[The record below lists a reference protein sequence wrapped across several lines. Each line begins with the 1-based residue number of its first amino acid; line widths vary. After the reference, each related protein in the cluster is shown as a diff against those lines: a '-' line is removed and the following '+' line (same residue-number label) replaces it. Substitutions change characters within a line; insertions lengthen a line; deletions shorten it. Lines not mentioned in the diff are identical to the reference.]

1 MVFPCYILKG
11 IEWSLRAVSFFTKR
25 QQFRFFKKEV
35 NTSKVRA
42 SALRCFVSV
51 LKFETIR
58 YLNGGRLRP
67 FLANFLVKNGR
78 SLV

>member
-1 MVFPCYILKG
+1 MVFPCYLLKG
-11 IEWSLRAVSFFTKR
+11 IEWSLRAVSFLLSGSSFG
-25 QQFRFFKKEV
+25 FLKKEV

-58 YLNGGRLRP
+58 YFNGGRLRP
-67 FLANFLVKNGR
+67 FLANFLMKNGR
-78 SLV
+78 S